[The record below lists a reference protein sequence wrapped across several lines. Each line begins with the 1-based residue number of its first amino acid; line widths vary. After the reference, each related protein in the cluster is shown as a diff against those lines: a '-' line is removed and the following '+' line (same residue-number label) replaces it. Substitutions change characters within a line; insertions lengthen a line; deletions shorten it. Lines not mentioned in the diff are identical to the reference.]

1 MPKALSI
8 TLVVLAPVL
17 AVIAITPEAYTGFGW
32 RALWIAAIIL
42 VLAGSYY
49 LWVKPSNRRRWL
61 LVIPVLMAVIIIPS
75 ILSALM
81 FPSQPFEPHV
91 AARKLVELE
100 EEMRQGDPWSGVST
114 LAGYARE
121 YETLIGD
128 LDLERWVDWGPFYSV
143 HPPMAQIDFPPLARF
158 YGESRDL
165 WKDYLSL
172 RSEYQLDAYI
182 SSALSRKFETH
193 YPELDASLFLW
204 GKKSTLES
212 EEAVKIVV
220 AMTDYYDISEV
231 MMPAL
236 QSLAGKELWDMWQM
250 STRVGTLRTL
260 EDSLATRVNAYGWK
274 ERFGY

>member
-17 AVIAITPEAYTGFGW
+17 AIIAITPEAYRVFG
-32 RALWIAAIIL
+32 AGAVWITAIIL

-49 LWVKPSNRRRWL
+49 LWVKPRNRRRRL
-61 LVIPVLMAVIIIPS
+61 LVIPVLIAVFVIPS
-75 ILSALM
+75 VLSALV
-81 FPSQPFEPHV
+81 FPPQPCALHV
-91 AARKLVELE
+91 AARKLIELE
-100 EEMRQGDPWSGVST
+100 AELRQGDPWSGVST

-121 YETLIGD
+121 YETLIGKS
-128 LDLERWVDWGPFYSV
+128 DLELWVDWGPYYAV
-143 HPPMAQIDFPPLARF
+143 RPPMAQIDFPQLARF

-182 SSALSRKFETH
+182 SSALSRKFETQ

-212 EEAVKIVV
+212 EEAVKIVI
-220 AMTDYYDISEV
+220 AMTDYYDISQE
-231 MMPAL
+231 MMPAI
-236 QSLAGKELWDMWQM
+236 QGVAGRELWEMWEM
-250 STRVGTLRTL
+250 SPRVGTLRTL